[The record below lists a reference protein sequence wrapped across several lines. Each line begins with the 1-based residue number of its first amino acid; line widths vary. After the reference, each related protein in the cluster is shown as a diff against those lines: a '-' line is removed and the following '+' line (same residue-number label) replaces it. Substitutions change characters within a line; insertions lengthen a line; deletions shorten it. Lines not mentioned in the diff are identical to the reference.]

1 MAIDGRGFRF
11 RCDILCTSLE
21 ERFENGVWLVEIVVD
36 HVDEE
41 ASIHEFSD
49 HILGGGVSLVKLRPL
64 LAEFEGLVLEADQQK
79 PK

>member
-21 ERFENGVWLVEIVVD
+21 EGFENGIWLMEIVVD
-36 HVDEE
+36 HIDEE

-49 HILGGGVSLVKLRPL
+49 QVLGGGVSLIKLGPL
-64 LAEFEGLVLEADQQK
+64 LTEFEGLVLEADQQK
-79 PK
+79 PE